1 MTQAQLTNSEIVS
14 AYRAKT
20 KASAQIAGE
29 AQALFP
35 SGITHDSR
43 HLRPYG
49 IYVSRAQDARK
60 WDADGNCY
68 VDYFGGHGAL
78 ILGHNHPEVT
88 AAVHAAIDQ
97 GSHFGAGHEAEVRW
111 AQAVRDLVPSAEKV
125 RFTSSGTEATLL
137 ALRLARAYTGRQRIV
152 HFAGHFHGWQDHVT
166 SGYSSH
172 FDGSP
177 SAGVLPGVAE
187 HSSVLPPGD
196 VDALGAALSGGD
208 VAAVILEPTG
218 ATFGQVPLPA
228 GFLEAARELASRH
241 GTILIF
247 DEVVTG
253 FRVSPGGA
261 QAHFGVTPD
270 LSTLAKIVAGGLPG
284 GAVVGRGEIFDLL
297 DFERS
302 HDAGREKVQHQ
313 GTHNA
318 SPLAA
323 AAGIATLEIIAR
335 GEAIT
340 KANQFA
346 EGLRGG
352 LNEVLA
358 RAGVPWAAYG
368 TFSAVHIFTNA
379 GNREVTPATFDPLA
393 CGYEELKARQPGL
406 VHKLRLAM
414 LVHGVDFN
422 GWPGGTTSAAHGD
435 DDMARTLDAFA
446 AALTMLKREGEI

>member
-1 MTQAQLTNSEIVS
+1 M
-14 AYRAKT
+14 
-20 KASAQIAGE
+20 
-29 AQALFP
+29 FP

-49 IYVSRAQDARK
+49 IYVSRAQDGRK

-88 AAVHAAIDQ
+88 AAVQAAVVN
-97 GSHFGAGHEAEVRW
+97 GSHFGAGHETEVRW
-111 AQAVRDLVPSAEKV
+111 AQAVCDLVPCAEKV

-137 ALRLARAYTGRQRIV
+137 ALRLSRAHTGRQRII

-166 SGYSSH
+166 SGYNSH

-187 HSSVLPPGD
+187 HSTVLPPGD
-196 VDALGAALSGGD
+196 IDALEAALGDGD

-218 ATFGQVPLPA
+218 ATFGQVPLPE
-228 GFLEAARELASRH
+228 GFLERARELTSRH

-261 QAHFGVTPD
+261 QAHYGVTPD
-270 LSTLAKIVAGGLPG
+270 VTTLAKIVAGGLPG
-284 GAVVGRGEIFDLL
+284 GAVVGRSDIFDLL

-302 HDAGREKVQHQ
+302 RDAGREKVQHQ

-318 SPLAA
+318 NPLAA
-323 AAGIATLEIIAR
+323 AAGLATLEIIAR
-335 GEAIT
+335 GEAIA
-340 KANQFA
+340 KANAFA
-346 EGLRGG
+346 ETLRAG

-358 RAGVPWAAYG
+358 REGVPWAAYG
-368 TFSAVHIFTNA
+368 TFSGVHIFTNA
-379 GNREVTPATFDPLA
+379 GKREVTPATFDPLA

-414 LVHGVDFN
+414 LVHGVDLN
-422 GWPGGTTSAAHGD
+422 GWPGGTTSAAHDG
-435 DDMARTLDAFA
+435 DDMAKTLDAFA
-446 AALTMLKREGEI
+446 AALSMLKREGEI